1 MKCEAVHNDVKRT
14 QLKPGEIFRPS
25 YALCSCH
32 EVLQPVIKTL
42 AAETYSLFHAV
53 QQPKIFPSIC
63 LSTPHFLVWK
73 PQPLLGNPGLHHDTK
88 KNIRMPK
95 IS

>member
-73 PQPLLGNPGLHHDTK
+73 PQPLLGNPGLPHDPMTQK
-88 KNIRMPK
+88 KT
-95 IS
+95 